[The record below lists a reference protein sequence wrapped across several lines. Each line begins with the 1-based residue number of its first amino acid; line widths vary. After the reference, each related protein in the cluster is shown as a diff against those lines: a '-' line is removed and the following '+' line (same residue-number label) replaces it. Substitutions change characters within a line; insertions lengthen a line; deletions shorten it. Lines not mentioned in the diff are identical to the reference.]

1 VAGFAQLRPEIG
13 HLSGGT
19 RSSFLHLQLYCK
31 ATRVHSQQEMERLL
45 LDLKFVLRSL
55 IRSPLFSIV
64 AVLSLALGI
73 GANSAIFSLLD
84 QVLLRSLPVKD
95 PQQLVSLDWDGDFSG
110 YLFGKHTFSY
120 PMYLG
125 FRDGT
130 SGVFSGVIARYPS
143 AVNVGWQGVA
153 ERTDAELVSG
163 NYFEVL
169 GISSAVGRPLTP
181 QDDGVR
187 GASPYVVLSYGYW
200 QKRFGGN
207 PRILNATLDVNNQ
220 PMTVVG
226 VLPPRFRGTDAG
238 RPADIFV
245 PLAMKAAVTPTWDL
259 MDHREAAWLNVIAR
273 LKPGVSQQ
281 QAQAAA
287 DVVYRHEQQLDVKLN
302 PLMRPQ
308 DAKDYV
314 KNKFMVTDA
323 AKGFSRIRESFSTPL
338 IVLMAMVGTLL
349 LIACGNV
356 ANLLVARAAARQK
369 EIAVRLSV
377 GASTIAIIRMILVE
391 SLVLSVMGG
400 ALALLVASWSGSILL
415 RVLPFETFAK
425 VISTKTD
432 TRILLFTLALSAAT
446 AVLFGLIPALQ
457 AAKPDLMKT
466 LKSEAKSVMGGQFRL
481 RKVMVAAQI
490 ALSLL
495 LLIGAG
501 LFTRSLHNLM
511 HMETGMRTDH
521 VLSFALNP
529 SLSGYSGQ
537 RSRQLFQAV
546 QTKLAALPGVQTVS
560 AAEAPVLAESNMSYT
575 TRIEGYTA
583 HEHEDLNPD
592 VNHILPGFFSTLG
605 IPLVSGREF
614 TDRDAFGASKVAII
628 NESFAKRFFQ
638 GHNPLGRHI
647 GFGDPETAKLDM
659 EIVGMV
665 KDTRTR
671 DLKSKADR
679 QVWTPVLQ
687 EEKPSSITFY
697 LRTATD
703 PKAMAATV
711 RQAIRQ
717 LDTRLPLYAMKTVDV
732 QVNETHY
739 VDRLLSM
746 LSAAF
751 GALATI
757 LAAIGLYGVM
767 AYTVARRTPELG
779 IRMALGAPRS
789 NVLQLVM
796 LEVMMLIATGIGV
809 ALPIALALGHYLEQ
823 ELFQIKSNDP
833 LTLITATSLLI
844 LVALTAGYIPAFRAT
859 RIDPVTALRWE

>member
-1 VAGFAQLRPEIG
+1 
-13 HLSGGT
+13 
-19 RSSFLHLQLYCK
+19 
-31 ATRVHSQQEMERLL
+31 MERLL
-45 LDLKFVLRSL
+45 FDLKFVLRSL
-55 IRSPLFSIV
+55 SRSPLFTAV

-95 PQQLVSLDWDGDFSG
+95 PQQLLSLDWDGDFSG
-110 YLFGKHTFSY
+110 YMFGRHTFSY

-125 FRDGT
+125 FRNGT
-130 SGVFSGVIARYPS
+130 AEVFSGVIARYTS
-143 AVNVGWQGVA
+143 AVDVGWKGTA

-169 GISSAVGRPLTP
+169 GVGSAVGRPLTP
-181 QDDGVR
+181 QDDQVR

-207 PRILNATLDVNNQ
+207 PGVLNQTVDVNNH

-226 VLPPRFRGTDAG
+226 VLSPHFRGTDAG

-245 PLAMKAAVTPTWDL
+245 PLAMKTVVTPTWDL
-259 MDHREAAWLNVIAR
+259 MDHREAAWLNILAR
-273 LKPGVSQQ
+273 LKPGISLK

-287 DVVYRHEQQLDVKLN
+287 DVVYRREQQLDIKLN

-308 DAKDYV
+308 DAKDYA
-314 KNKFMVTDA
+314 KNKFTVADA
-323 AKGFSRIRESFSTPL
+323 AKGFSRIRESFSVPL
-338 IVLMAMVGTLL
+338 VVLMAMVGTLL

-356 ANLLVARAAARQK
+356 ANLLVARAASRQR

-377 GASTIAIIRMILVE
+377 GASAMAIIRMILVE
-391 SLVLSVMGG
+391 SLVLSAAGG

-415 RVLPFETFAK
+415 RVLPFETFAN

-432 TRILLFTLALSAAT
+432 TRVLLFTLTLSVVTAA
-446 AVLFGLIPALQ
+446 LFGLVPALQ
-457 AAKPDLMKT
+457 VAKPDLIKT
-466 LKSEAKSVMGGQFRL
+466 LKSEAKSVVGGQLKFR
-481 RKVMVAAQI
+481 KAMVAAQI

-501 LFTRSLHNLM
+501 LFTRSLYNLM
-511 HMETGMRTDH
+511 HTEAGMRTDH
-521 VLSFALNP
+521 LLSFSVNP

-537 RSRQLFQAV
+537 RSRQLFQTV
-546 QTKLAALPGVQTVS
+546 QAKLASLPGVQAVS
-560 AAEAPVLAESNMSYT
+560 AAELPVLAENNMSMT
-575 TRIEGYTA
+575 TRAEGYRA
-583 HEHEDLNPD
+583 REHEDLNPD
-592 VNHILPGFFSTLG
+592 VNHVLPQFFSTLG

-614 TDRDAFGASKVAII
+614 TDRDTFGAAKAAIV
-628 NESFAKRFFQ
+628 NESFVKYFFG

-647 GFGDPETAKLDM
+647 GFGDPETAKLDI
-659 EIVGMV
+659 EIVGV
-665 KDTRTR
+665 IKDIKNR
-671 DLKSKADR
+671 DLKSKAER

-687 EEKPSSITFY
+687 EEKPSTITFY
-697 LRTATD
+697 MRTGNDPNGMIAT
-703 PKAMAATV
+703 A
-711 RQAIRQ
+711 RQTIRQ
-717 LDTRLPLYAMKTVDV
+717 LDARLPLYAAKTVDT
-732 QVNETHY
+732 QINETHY

-779 IRMALGAPRS
+779 IRMALGAPRG
-789 NVLQLVM
+789 NVLRLVM
-796 LEVMMLIATGIGV
+796 REVVMLIAIGIGA
-809 ALPIALALGHYLEQ
+809 ALPLALALGRYLEKQ
-823 ELFQIKSNDP
+823 LFQIHPNDP
-833 LTLITATSLLI
+833 LTLLAATGLLT

-859 RIDPVTALRWE
+859 RIDPVNALRWE

>member
-1 VAGFAQLRPEIG
+1 
-13 HLSGGT
+13 
-19 RSSFLHLQLYCK
+19 
-31 ATRVHSQQEMERLL
+31 MERLL
-45 LDLKFVLRSL
+45 FDLKFVLRSL
-55 IRSPLFSIV
+55 SRSPLFTVV

-95 PQQLVSLDWDGDFSG
+95 PQQLLFLDWEGDFSG
-110 YLFGKHTFSY
+110 YMFGKHAFSY

-130 SGVFSGVIARYPS
+130 ANVFSGVVARYNSP
-143 AVNVGWQGVA
+143 VDVGWKGVA

-163 NYFEVL
+163 NYFQVL
-169 GISSAVGRPLTP
+169 GVGSTIGRPLTP
-181 QDDGVR
+181 QDDRVR

-207 PRILNATLDVNNQ
+207 PGVLNQTIDVNNH

-226 VLPPRFRGTDAG
+226 VLPPHFRGTDVG

-245 PLAMKAAVTPTWDL
+245 PLAMKTVVTPTWDL
-259 MDHREAAWLNVIAR
+259 MDRREAAWLNILAR
-273 LKPGVSQQ
+273 RKPDVSLK

-287 DVVYRHEQQLDVKLN
+287 DVVYRREQQLDLQLN

-314 KNKFMVTDA
+314 KNKFTVVDA

-349 LIACGNV
+349 LIACGNL
-356 ANLLVARAAARQK
+356 ANLLVARAASRQR

-377 GASTIAIIRMILVE
+377 GASAMAIIRMILVE
-391 SLVLSVMGG
+391 SFVLSVTGG
-400 ALALLVASWSGSILL
+400 GLALLIASWSSSILL
-415 RVLPFETFAK
+415 RVLPFETFAN

-432 TRILLFTLALSAAT
+432 MRVLLFTLALSVAT
-446 AVLFGLIPALQ
+446 AVLFGSVPALQ
-457 AAKPDLMKT
+457 AARPDLIKT
-466 LKSEAKSVMGGQFRL
+466 LKSEAKSVVGGQLKL

-501 LFTRSLHNLM
+501 LFTRSLYNLM
-511 HMETGMRTDH
+511 HTETGMRTDH
-521 VLSFALNP
+521 VLSFSVNP

-537 RSRQLFQAV
+537 KSRQLFQTLQA
-546 QTKLAALPGVQTVS
+546 KLAALPGVQAVS
-560 AAEAPVLAESNMSYT
+560 AAEAAVLAEHYMSST
-575 TRIEGYTA
+575 TRTEGYVA

-592 VNHILPGFFSTLG
+592 VNHVLPGFFSTLG

-614 TDRDAFGASKVAII
+614 TNHDTFGAGKVAIV
-628 NESFAKRFFQ
+628 NESFVKYFFG

-647 GFGDPETAKLDM
+647 GFGDPETAKLDI
-659 EIVGMV
+659 EIVGV
-665 KDTRTR
+665 IKDIRNR
-671 DLKSKADR
+671 DLKSKTER
-679 QVWTPVLQ
+679 QVWTPALQ
-687 EEKPSSITFY
+687 EEKPSTITFY
-697 LRTATD
+697 IRTAND
-703 PKAMAATV
+703 PKAIAATV
-711 RQAIRQ
+711 RQTIRQ
-717 LDTRLPLYAMKTVDV
+717 LDARLPLYGVKTVDM
-732 QVNETHY
+732 QIDETYY

-779 IRMALGAPRS
+779 IRMALGAPRR
-789 NVLQLVM
+789 NVLRLVM
-796 LEVMMLIATGIGV
+796 LEVVMLIAIGIGA
-809 ALPIALALGHYLEQ
+809 ALPIALALGHYLEKQ
-823 ELFQIKSNDP
+823 LFQIQPNDP
-833 LTLITATSLLI
+833 LTLLTATGLLA